1 MPLFFYHTL
10 GGRCP
15 VQDYFAKVP
24 GRHCLKAIETL
35 QRIGEQ
41 GLEIPFPNLKIL
53 KQKVWR
59 YQGTIYK
66 LRVDANRV
74 SSRILFCYGAKG
86 EIVLLHAFHKK
97 TAKTPPRDAHLAM
110 KYYAHFLRDTSC
122 ITPVLIS

>member
-1 MPLFFYHTL
+1 MPISFYHTP

-15 VQDYFAKVP
+15 LQEYFAKVP
-24 GRHCLKAIETL
+24 DRHRLKVIQTL
-35 QRIGEQ
+35 QRLEEQ

-86 EIVLLHAFHKK
+86 EIVLLHAFQKK
-97 TAKTPPRDAHLAM
+97 TAKTPPHDAHLAM
-110 KYYAHFLRDTSC
+110 KYYAHFLKDNQ
-122 ITPVLIS
+122 